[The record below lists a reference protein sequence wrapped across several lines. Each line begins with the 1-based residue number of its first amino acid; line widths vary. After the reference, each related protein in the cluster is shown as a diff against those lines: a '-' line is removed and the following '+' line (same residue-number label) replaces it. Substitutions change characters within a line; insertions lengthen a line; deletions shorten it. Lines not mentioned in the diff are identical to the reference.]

1 MTSRHLFAALG
12 LLLAGAFLGGALQPA
27 RARSTPVTC
36 TQVTQNSTGV
46 VDEAMVARFM
56 SEQLDAGR
64 TRFETVQGM
73 STVICAY

>member
-1 MTSRHLFAALG
+1 MSLRHAIGALALLGTG
-12 LLLAGAFLGGALQPA
+12 LLLGSLLQPA
-27 RARSTPVTC
+27 QAQSTKVTC

-64 TRFETVQGM
+64 TRFQTVQGL
-73 STVICAY
+73 STVLCAY

>member
-1 MTSRHLFAALG
+1 MTTRSLLAAAG
-12 LLLAGAFLGGALQPA
+12 LLLAGALLGGALQPA
-27 RARSTPVTC
+27 RAKNTPVTC